1 MATETAEKPKNGEKP
16 EPLTGPQPKAPTPL
30 DPPQIFYN
38 QLWRVPALVVETQ
51 EELDALDP
59 NEWIPQPPA
68 PVGKTGG
75 SAVPPAKTT
84 YPALYTSV
92 NLPPIVVMSAE
103 HAKLLDS
110 SYAPYTVP
118 TNIAQAAVDAAKK
131 AEEEAKKKQEQ
142 AAAKPPQGPHAPPQ
156 PQHK

>member
-1 MATETAEKPKNGEKP
+1 MPNETTVAEKPKNGEKP

-38 QLWRVPALVVETQ
+38 QIWRVPALVVETQ
-51 EELDALDP
+51 EELDSLDP

-68 PVGKTGG
+68 PPVSGAPRATRIT
-75 SAVPPAKTT
+75 S
-84 YPALYTSV
+84 PALYTSA
-92 NLPPIVVMSAE
+92 NLPPIVVTSAE
-103 HAKLLDS
+103 HAKQIGS

-118 TNIAQAAVDAAKK
+118 TNIAQAAVDAAKEAEKEEK
-131 AEEEAKKKQEQ
+131 AKAQAKP
-142 AAAKPPQGPHAPPQ
+142 APPPQGPHTQPQ

>member
-1 MATETAEKPKNGEKP
+1 MPNETTVAEKPKNGEKP

-38 QLWRVPALVVETQ
+38 QIWRVPALVVETQ

-68 PVGKTGG
+68 PAAAGARATR
-75 SAVPPAKTT
+75 TT
-84 YPALYTSV
+84 YPALYTSA
-92 NLPPIVVMSAE
+92 NLPPIVVTSPE
-103 HAKLLDS
+103 HAKTLGS
-110 SYAPYTVP
+110 SYSPYTVP
-118 TNIAQAAVDAAKK
+118 ANIAQAAVDAAKK
-131 AEEEAKKKQEQ
+131 AEEEQKKQEAQ
-142 AAAKPPQGPHAPPQ
+142 KPKPPAGPQ